1 MIEREPKKKSMTHQI
16 VGWEGNLL
24 LLTLRGGS
32 GVMENVSREENGVP
46 KFGKDKGEKVELY
59 KIDCM

>member
-1 MIEREPKKKSMTHQI
+1 
-16 VGWEGNLL
+16 
-24 LLTLRGGS
+24 
-32 GVMENVSREENGVP
+32 METVSREKNRVP